1 MITIYQLHAMTRD
14 EKPVRHVATHN
25 SDVRAQLLLQL
36 SHKNL
41 RLTVTYTPG
50 SNEKHNKTM
59 CVLVTAPQE
68 EKSLQCV
75 KIGSNLY

>member
-14 EKPVRHVATHN
+14 EKPVRHMATHN

-50 SNEKHNKTM
+50 SNEKHNKTVYFSHSATGRKESTM
-59 CVLVTAPQE
+59 CQNWL
-68 EKSLQCV
+68 
-75 KIGSNLY
+75 